1 VPWINWALLIAVVTL
16 VVTFRTSSR
25 LGYAYGMA
33 VTGTITITTLLFFYI
48 AHRHWRWPLWILV
61 PGATFL
67 LLVDLLF
74 FAANLTKFTHGA
86 WVPLAIAL
94 VFFTVLTTWQKGRE
108 LVTEERAEEEG
119 SLQTFV
125 YGLRGRE
132 PPVLRV
138 PGTAVFLNRSER
150 TTPLAMRANVEH
162 NKILHESALILA
174 LETQPVPHVP
184 VEQRIAV
191 TDLGYRDDGIALVR
205 VRLGYMDDPS
215 VPPLIPLIE
224 EAALERPLEPDDLS
238 YFLSTVEL
246 ARGDHPGMSRWRKM
260 LFLATA
266 KITAD
271 AAEHF
276 RLPREQ
282 TVIMGSRIEI

>member
-1 VPWINWALLIAVVTL
+1 
-16 VVTFRTSSR
+16 
-25 LGYAYGMA
+25 
-33 VTGTITITTLLFFYI
+33 
-48 AHRHWRWPLWILV
+48 
-61 PGATFL
+61 
-67 LLVDLLF
+67 
-74 FAANLTKFTHGA
+74 
-86 WVPLAIAL
+86 
-94 VFFTVLTTWQKGRE
+94 
-108 LVTEERAEEEG
+108 
-119 SLQTFV
+119 
-125 YGLRGRE
+125 
-132 PPVLRV
+132 
-138 PGTAVFLNRSER
+138 VFLNRSER

-191 TDLGYRDDGIALVR
+191 TELGYRDDGIALVR
-205 VRLGYMDDPS
+205 ARLGYMDDPS

-224 EAALERPLEPDDLS
+224 QAALERPLEPDDLS

-276 RLPREQ
+276 RLPRDQ